1 MLNEKTGDHFSFKDD
16 NAFFFVMKISMKP
29 EVMNEKELLT
39 LNPTVVVNAIN
50 VRLWES
56 KMTHVSP

>member
-1 MLNEKTGDHFSFKDD
+1 MKRLEITFPLRMTIPFFS
-16 NAFFFVMKISMKP
+16 VMKISKKP